1 MAEITLENGRVIGD
15 FCDPYIIAEVNSSHN
30 GSVETAKEM
39 IVKAKECGCDCV
51 KFQSWSPESLYSEE
65 YYQKN
70 PIARKIVRKFSLS
83 PDELLELNKFCSEQ
97 DIDFS
102 STPYSEDEVDFLVE
116 DCQVPFIKI
125 ASMEINHFQFL
136 EYIAKKGVPMV
147 LSTGMSD
154 MDEIRA
160 AVDVIERTGNK
171 QLCLLHCVSV
181 YPAKTE
187 TIRLK
192 NIAGLRKDFPEYP
205 IGFSDH
211 TLGITMDIAA
221 TAMGTAVIEKHF
233 TLDKCKMGMDNN
245 MALEPAEYSDL
256 VTECR
261 ETYIALGTEKRVVLP
276 EEMDMRQKMRRSVV
290 AARDLSAGE
299 VIGRED
305 LECKRPGDGVPPNRI
320 DEFIGKT
327 LNMDL
332 KKGFMI

>member
-1 MAEITLENGRVIGD
+1 MAGITLRNGRVIGD

-70 PIARKIVRKFSLS
+70 PIARKIVGKFSLS
-83 PDELLELNKFCSEQ
+83 SDELLELNKFCRKQE
-97 DIDFS
+97 IDFS
-102 STPYSEDEVDFLVE
+102 STPYSEEEVDFLVE
-116 DCQVPFIKI
+116 ECQVPFVKI

-154 MDEIRA
+154 MDEIHA

-192 NIAGLRKDFPEYP
+192 NIAGLRKEFPEYP

-221 TAMGTAVIEKHF
+221 TAMGTAVVEKHF
-233 TLDKCKMGMDNN
+233 TLDKSKMGMDNN
-245 MALEPAEYSDL
+245 MALEPDEYSDL
-256 VTECR
+256 VKECR
-261 ETYIALGTEKRVVLP
+261 ETHVALGTEERIVLP
-276 EEMDMRQKMRRSVV
+276 EEMEMRLKMRRSIV
-290 AARDLSAGE
+290 AARDLPAGT
-299 VIGRED
+299 VLKRED
-305 LECKRPGDGVPPNRI
+305 MECKRPGDGVSPNRI
-320 DEFIGKT
+320 DDFVGKK
-327 LNMDL
+327 LNTDL
-332 KKGFMI
+332 NKGFTV